1 MKRKSGILVFLCM
14 AIGVVVLSCSSPVL
28 ESSVNGSLS
37 ISINDNVSRSLLPA
51 LDMSPALYT
60 VVGTGPSTATFSQDS
75 TSGSLTINAL
85 AFGSWSIVVTAKNA
99 AGTAI
104 GSGTGTV
111 LISSNQSST
120 LAITVVPFTGNGTL
134 NLTLNWTAADV
145 QTAQVESTL
154 IPSNGSARTLAFTL
168 NAVSGSASFAAS
180 DIAAGYHTLTLK
192 LKDNGA
198 LVMGAVEVV
207 RIVKGQAT
215 TGSYTFADINNPG
228 GSVVVNV
235 NPEMG
240 DPLTVS
246 ISGASAKKFTNQTL
260 SLNATIAEAGVNSTF
275 IWYVNGESSGAGA
288 QFAFDDTW
296 IPGYYRIDVTAFGA
310 DGRRAGSATSAVQVV
325 NPFLGLEDTAFGSN
339 VLNSQTG
346 IGAAIAVQHDGKIV
360 VAGTSLVRFLPNGL
374 HDATF
379 GTNGVVAVG
388 FPSGWFTSVL
398 IQPDGKILAAGFYNF
413 QSFGVRRFL
422 ADGTPDTSFGSGGL
436 VSGNLT
442 GYCYGLAL
450 QSDGK
455 IVASGHT
462 YSPSSSFDFS
472 MIRYTQYGAVD
483 TSFGVNGIV
492 TTDFGLVSGGYDS
505 AMAGVRILSD
515 GSILLGGWTQN
526 GASNQRNRAFAVSK
540 YGTGGNLDTTF
551 GNNGRASVALGLDLA
566 EARGM
571 CVDSV
576 GRIIL
581 VGEANMIQGQSYN
594 SYAIARLTSNG
605 LLDSTFGT
613 NGAKVFEYGGSSTY
627 ATAVTTLPDDSIV
640 VSGAVGDSSGSNY
653 AKIRLLFLNQDGTM
667 KSGLGTAGA
676 LTMDMGTAVLTGFSQ
691 SIAWQ
696 PDGKLLVSGN
706 GNTNGKMVLVRVK

>member
-180 DIAAGYHTLTLK
+180 DIAAGYHTLILK

-260 SLNATIAEAGVNSTF
+260 SLNATIAEVGVNSTF
-275 IWYVNGESSGAGA
+275 IWYVNGESSGTGA
-288 QFAFDDTW
+288 
-296 IPGYYRIDVTAFGA
+296 
-310 DGRRAGSATSAVQVV
+310 
-325 NPFLGLEDTAFGSN
+325 
-339 VLNSQTG
+339 
-346 IGAAIAVQHDGKIV
+346 
-360 VAGTSLVRFLPNGL
+360 
-374 HDATF
+374 
-379 GTNGVVAVG
+379 
-388 FPSGWFTSVL
+388 
-398 IQPDGKILAAGFYNF
+398 
-413 QSFGVRRFL
+413 
-422 ADGTPDTSFGSGGL
+422 
-436 VSGNLT
+436 
-442 GYCYGLAL
+442 
-450 QSDGK
+450 
-455 IVASGHT
+455 
-462 YSPSSSFDFS
+462 
-472 MIRYTQYGAVD
+472 
-483 TSFGVNGIV
+483 
-492 TTDFGLVSGGYDS
+492 
-505 AMAGVRILSD
+505 
-515 GSILLGGWTQN
+515 
-526 GASNQRNRAFAVSK
+526 
-540 YGTGGNLDTTF
+540 
-551 GNNGRASVALGLDLA
+551 
-566 EARGM
+566 
-571 CVDSV
+571 
-576 GRIIL
+576 
-581 VGEANMIQGQSYN
+581 
-594 SYAIARLTSNG
+594 
-605 LLDSTFGT
+605 
-613 NGAKVFEYGGSSTY
+613 
-627 ATAVTTLPDDSIV
+627 
-640 VSGAVGDSSGSNY
+640 
-653 AKIRLLFLNQDGTM
+653 
-667 KSGLGTAGA
+667 
-676 LTMDMGTAVLTGFSQ
+676 
-691 SIAWQ
+691 
-696 PDGKLLVSGN
+696 
-706 GNTNGKMVLVRVK
+706 